1 MDLQNQKV
9 SDHSLAIQANENVSV
24 NDYIQIKAICT
35 DLYKLN
41 FPSLVQEASDKAKE
55 NLQLYVE
62 TLVLKISKEDEAKVQ
77 EKLKTPNGQYI
88 LNESIKNSARYG
100 QKIDLSILAESVKTA
115 LVCEDDLLNNLFCYA
130 SEIIPKLN
138 KYQMQM
144 ILTSFYIH
152 VLSFKIENSQLVELF
167 TQTLFR
173 NMNNFELMSNANK
186 QHLVSLGVFSL
197 NQYAGDTGISF
208 IQRKYP
214 SFFEN
219 DIKPAYNAGKMPFLQ
234 KVINY
239 YDSNKIVQ
247 YVINPVG
254 SSIGFLLAK
263 QQVPDLNPSILI
275 NL

>member
-1 MDLQNQKV
+1 MELQTQKV
-9 SDHSLAIQANENVSV
+9 SENSLAIQANGNVTI
-24 NDYIQIKAICT
+24 NDYLQIKEICT

-41 FPSLVQEASDKAKE
+41 FPTLVQEASDKAKE
-55 NLQLYVE
+55 NLKLYVD
-62 TLVLKISKEDEAKVQ
+62 TLIMKIGKEDESTVQ
-77 EKLKTPNGQYI
+77 KNLKTPNGQYV

-115 LVCEDDLLNNLFCYA
+115 LVCDDDLLNNLFSYA
-130 SEIIPKLN
+130 SEIIPRLN

-152 VLSFKIENSQLVELF
+152 ILSFKTENFQSVESF
-167 TQTLFR
+167 TQFLFR
-173 NMNNFELMSNANK
+173 NMNNFELMTNANK
-186 QHLVSLGVFSL
+186 QHLVSLGIFSF
-197 NQYAGDTGISF
+197 NQFAGGTGISF

-214 SFFEN
+214 TFFEN
-219 DIKPAYNAGKMPFLQ
+219 DIKPAFEAGKMPFLQ
-234 KVINY
+234 KVLNY

-254 SSIGFLLAK
+254 SSIGFLIAK
-263 QQVPDLNPSILI
+263 QEFPDLSPSILI

>member
-1 MDLQNQKV
+1 MDQQTQKV
-9 SDHSLAIQANENVSV
+9 SEHSLAIQATGNVSV
-24 NDYIQIKAICT
+24 NDYIQIKEICT
-35 DLYKLN
+35 DLYRLN
-41 FPSLVQEASDKAKE
+41 FPALVQEASEKANE
-55 NLQLYVE
+55 NLKLYVD
-62 TLVLKISKEDEAKVQ
+62 TLVSKISKEDEAKVQ

-100 QKIDLSILAESVKTA
+100 QKIDLSILADAVETA
-115 LVCEDDLLNNLFCYA
+115 LICEDDLLNNLFSYA
-130 SEIIPKLN
+130 SEIIPRLN

-152 VLSFKIENSQLVELF
+152 VLSFKIDNYQLVELF

-173 NMNNFELMSNANK
+173 NMNNYDLLSNANK

-214 SFFEN
+214 SSFEN
-219 DIKPAYNAGKMPFLQ
+219 DIKPAFNAGNMPFLQ

-263 QQVPDLNPSILI
+263 QQVPDLNPSILL